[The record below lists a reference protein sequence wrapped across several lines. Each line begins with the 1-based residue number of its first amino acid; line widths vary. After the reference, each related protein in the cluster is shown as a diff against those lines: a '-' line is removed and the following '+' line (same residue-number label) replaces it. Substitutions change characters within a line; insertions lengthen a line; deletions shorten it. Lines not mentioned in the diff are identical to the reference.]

1 MKTLQETI
9 TELTESVLSDDN
21 LLVVDVDVNVGGKQT
36 IISVFLDTIE
46 GGLNIDQCA
55 KISRELSFLIDAQEI
70 VTDKFTLNVSSP
82 GLDRPLKDERQ
93 YAKNVNRKASVKFMK
108 DGEKKS
114 LKGVFVGFDT
124 DHIKI
129 DLGKGEI
136 LPVNRAELL
145 ELKIL
150 PAF

>member
-21 LLVVDVDVNVGGKQT
+21 LLVVDVDVNIGGKQT

-46 GGLNIDQCA
+46 GGLNIDQCS
-55 KISRELSFLIDAQEI
+55 KISRELSFLIDSQEI
-70 VTDKFTLNVSSP
+70 ITDKFTLNVSSP

-93 YAKNVNRKASVKFMK
+93 YAKNVNRKASVKYNQ
-108 DGEKKS
+108 DGDKKTV
-114 LKGVFVGFDT
+114 KGVFTGFDN
-124 DHIKI
+124 DSISL
-129 DLGKGEI
+129 DLGKNEI
-136 LPVNRAELL
+136 VKVNRTDLI